1 MARRSFLNLTHN
13 PFEAPREGFYPG
25 ADRKTHLDHLRHLS
39 QWSRRILVVSG
50 AFGIGKSTLFQELSN
65 NIEPKIKA
73 ARISG
78 SVVTSEREVLVALAQ
93 GFGIAVDDDMQVADI
108 AILLQRYTQEQETDG
123 QICMAMLDD
132 AHLLDAGAIA
142 KLISIVG
149 QCPVRLVLFAE
160 ASIIGNVTRA
170 AKQNEMEW
178 FEIRLTGFP
187 KVEVRH
193 YLEWRLVQ
201 AQHRGRLPFTNEQID
216 VIATRSA
223 GNPSVIDRVAS
234 EMMADMELGQMRNK
248 TGVFPTRHAVLAL
261 MLVVLVGLT
270 YLLVQPEHV
279 VPDDTVI
286 LSDADKL
293 RSTTLQETQLA
304 LPEQEISTDNGE
316 SKPLEVLHHEAV
328 TTETSPKPVSET
340 DPSEAIEA
348 AAIKTEAVDL
358 EAQALETTEVVEPA
372 VTEIEVAEIEVAEIE
387 VRVEQPAQPTW
398 NETVG
403 FNSAQWILR
412 QAGDRF
418 TLQLMTLSKAE
429 GVTRF
434 ISAQD
439 DPSEFAVYRVRGGD
453 RYLYVITYGVFS
465 TRGAA
470 QQAAD
475 QLQDRLDGAKPWIR
489 ALKFV
494 HNTIR
499 GTPQD

>member
-13 PFEAPREGFYPG
+13 PFEAPREGFYTG

-78 SVVTSEREVLVALAQ
+78 SVVTSEREVLVALVQ

-160 ASIIGNVTRA
+160 ASILGNVTRA

-187 KVEVRH
+187 KAEVRH
-193 YLEWRLVQ
+193 YLEWRLAQ

-216 VIATRSA
+216 TIATRSA
-223 GNPSVIDRVAS
+223 GNPSVIDRVAN
-234 EMMADMELGQMRNK
+234 ELMADMEIGQMRNK
-248 TGVFPTRHAVLAL
+248 TGVFPMRHAVLAL
-261 MLVVLVGLT
+261 MLVVLVGLA
-270 YLLVQPEHV
+270 YLLAQPEDV
-279 VPDDTVI
+279 VPDDIVI
-286 LSDADKL
+286 LSDGDEL
-293 RSTTLQETQLA
+293 RSTLRENQPHRPVQEMPADNPADNREAKPFVEPGHEVANTQ
-304 LPEQEISTDNGE
+304 
-316 SKPLEVLHHEAV
+316 
-328 TTETSPKPVSET
+328 TSPQPASET

-348 AAIKTEAVDL
+348 ETVEL
-358 EAQALETTEVVEPA
+358 EAEEREATEIVEP
-372 VTEIEVAEIEVAEIE
+372 VVSDIEVAEVE
-387 VRVEQPAQPTW
+387 VRVQQPTKPALS
-398 NETVG
+398 ESVG

-418 TLQLMTLSKAE
+418 TLQLLTLSKAE

-439 DPSEFAVYRVRGGD
+439 DPSEFAVYRVRSGD
-453 RYLYVITYGVFS
+453 RNLYVITYGVFS
-465 TRGAA
+465 THGAA

-475 QLQDRLDGAKPWIR
+475 QLQDRLNGAKPWIR
-489 ALKFV
+489 ALSLV
-494 HNTIR
+494 QDTIR